1 MAQLTNE
8 ELAGIAHD
16 YYLSKLN
23 IADISQKYNLSRY
36 LITKAL
42 EEAEEKG
49 IVHISI
55 NHGVK
60 RNEELERKLQKL
72 FSLKEVIV
80 LNNLDTTNQDNEA
93 IVSFAAKE
101 IQSYL
106 KSSKSA
112 GMTWGTL
119 MRDIINNFQEK
130 KQPDLTFVQLLGQPI
145 NSDKR
150 KSPLV
155 QLAAEKYQSKC
166 LLLPA
171 PLYILNPAFITEVQ
185 KEPFYQ
191 SLQEQYNNLDVI
203 FSGVGTYEAFS
214 TNKYVH
220 KYYQKPLFQN
230 VDTHKIAGMIFGRP
244 FDIDGNFLG
253 DFNQHVCGISLE
265 DILKTPIRFLVV
277 KNRFKT
283 AALLGAL
290 RTGVVTNLVTNEG
303 IAKRILQES
312 KK

>member
-1 MAQLTNE
+1 MAQLTDE
-8 ELAGIAHD
+8 ELASIAHD

-42 EEAEEKG
+42 DDAEEKQ
-49 IVHISI
+49 IVQISI
-55 NHGVK
+55 KRGVK
-60 RNEELERKLQKL
+60 RNEDLERKLQNR

-93 IVSFAAKE
+93 IVSYAAKE

-106 KSSKSA
+106 KSAKSA

-119 MRDIINNFQEK
+119 MRDIINNFQEE
-130 KQPDLTFVQLLGQPI
+130 QRPDLTFVQLLGQTI

-150 KSPLV
+150 KNSLE
-155 QLAAEKYQSKC
+155 QLAAQKYNSQS

-171 PLYILNPAFITEVQ
+171 PIYVINPTFLKEIKQ
-185 KEPFYQ
+185 EPFYQ
-191 SLQEQYNNLDVI
+191 SLEEYYEKLDVI

-214 TNKYVH
+214 TNKYVQ
-220 KYYQKPLFQN
+220 KYYQKQLFKDISTEDI
-230 VDTHKIAGMIFGRP
+230 VGMIFGRP
-244 FDIDGNFLG
+244 YNINGEFLG
-253 DFNQHVCGISLE
+253 DFDQHTCGISLE
-265 DILKTPIRFLVV
+265 DIMKTPVRFLVV
-277 KNRFKT
+277 KNRFKSK
-283 AALLGAL
+283 ALLGAL

-303 IAKRILQES
+303 IAERILEE
-312 KK
+312 K

>member
-1 MAQLTNE
+1 MAQLTDE
-8 ELAGIAHD
+8 ELASIAHD

-42 EEAEEKG
+42 DDAEEKQ
-49 IVHISI
+49 IVRISI
-55 NHGVK
+55 KRGVK
-60 RNEELERKLQKL
+60 RNEDLERKLQNR

-93 IVSFAAKE
+93 IVSYAAKE

-106 KSSKSA
+106 KSAKSA

-119 MRDIINNFQEK
+119 MRDIINNFQEE
-130 KQPDLTFVQLLGQPI
+130 QRPDLTFVQLLGQTI

-150 KSPLV
+150 KNSLE
-155 QLAAEKYQSKC
+155 QLAAQKYNSQS

-171 PLYILNPAFITEVQ
+171 PLYVINPNFLNNIQE
-185 KEPFYQ
+185 EPFYQ
-191 SLQEQYNNLDVI
+191 SLKNYYDKLDVI
-203 FSGVGTYEAFS
+203 FSGLGTYEAFS
-214 TNKYVH
+214 TNKYLQ
-220 KYYQKPLFQN
+220 KYYQQQLFKDIPTEEI
-230 VDTHKIAGMIFGRP
+230 VGMIFGRP
-244 FDIDGNFLG
+244 YNIKGEFLG
-253 DFNQHVCGISLE
+253 DFDHHVCGISLE
-265 DILKTPIRFLVV
+265 DIMKTPVRFLVV
-277 KNRFKT
+277 KNRFKSKS
-283 AALLGAL
+283 LLGAL

-303 IAKRILQES
+303 IAERILEE

>member
-1 MAQLTNE
+1 MAQLTDE
-8 ELAGIAHD
+8 ELASIAHD

-42 EEAEEKG
+42 DDAEEKQ
-49 IVHISI
+49 IVRISI
-55 NHGVK
+55 KRGVK
-60 RNEELERKLQKL
+60 RNEDLERKLQNR

-93 IVSFAAKE
+93 IVSYAAKE

-106 KSSKSA
+106 KSAKSA

-119 MRDIINNFQEK
+119 MRDIINNFQEE
-130 KQPDLTFVQLLGQPI
+130 QRPDLTFVQLLGQTI

-150 KSPLV
+150 KNSLE
-155 QLAAEKYQSKC
+155 QLAAQKYNSQS

-171 PLYILNPAFITEVQ
+171 PIYVINPTFLKEIKQ
-185 KEPFYQ
+185 EPFYQ
-191 SLQEQYNNLDVI
+191 SLEEYYEKLDVI

-214 TNKYVH
+214 TNKYVQ
-220 KYYQKPLFQN
+220 KYYQKQLFKDISTEDI
-230 VDTHKIAGMIFGRP
+230 VGMIFGRP
-244 FDIDGNFLG
+244 YNINGEFLG
-253 DFNQHVCGISLE
+253 DFDQHTCGISLE
-265 DILKTPIRFLVV
+265 DIMKTPVRFLVV
-277 KNRFKT
+277 KNRFKSK
-283 AALLGAL
+283 ALLGAL

-303 IAKRILQES
+303 IAERILEE
-312 KK
+312 K